1 MKMGVESVKLMWL
14 DGFCLIFIFLADIS
28 GRGQIKDRKS
38 VLLFW
43 DKLHIMK
50 KVNESSDMEV
60 ENEYLEED
68 SVVLVVKCIEN
79 RA

>member
-1 MKMGVESVKLMWL
+1 MGVESVKLMWL

-43 DKLHIMK
+43 DKFLSLTLKTAK
-50 KVNESSDMEV
+50 KSQ
-60 ENEYLEED
+60 
-68 SVVLVVKCIEN
+68 
-79 RA
+79 RP

>member
-1 MKMGVESVKLMWL
+1 MSAGGGYSENGAESVKLMWL
-14 DGFCLIFIFLADIS
+14 DGFCLIFVLLADIS

-50 KVNESSDMEV
+50 KVNV
-60 ENEYLEED
+60 QENVHRDNL
-68 SVVLVVKCIEN
+68 
-79 RA
+79 

>member
-1 MKMGVESVKLMWL
+1 MSARRDIVKMGVESVKLMWL

-50 KVNESSDMEV
+50 KVNV
-60 ENEYLEED
+60 QENVHRDNL
-68 SVVLVVKCIEN
+68 
-79 RA
+79 

>member
-1 MKMGVESVKLMWL
+1 VSARRDIVKMGAESVKLMWL

-28 GRGQIKDRKS
+28 VRGQIKDRKS

-50 KVNESSDMEV
+50 KVNV
-60 ENEYLEED
+60 QENVHRDNL
-68 SVVLVVKCIEN
+68 
-79 RA
+79 

>member
-1 MKMGVESVKLMWL
+1 MGAESVKLMWL

-50 KVNESSDMEV
+50 KVNV
-60 ENEYLEED
+60 QENVHRDNL
-68 SVVLVVKCIEN
+68 
-79 RA
+79 

>member
-1 MKMGVESVKLMWL
+1 MKMGAESVKLMWL
-14 DGFCLIFIFLADIS
+14 DGLCLIFVLLADIS

-50 KVNESSDMEV
+50 KVNV
-60 ENEYLEED
+60 QENVHRDNL
-68 SVVLVVKCIEN
+68 
-79 RA
+79 